1 MTKRESA
8 TRGLF
13 GLLAAVLVA
22 LAPAAALAHKGHA
35 GPMVTFVETQAALKA
50 MLPEG
55 AKIFQRKERL
65 AAEGAGWAKDTL
77 GVSVEAGVYAYY
89 LARDRDSGKVLG
101 AAMVREADYE
111 HAEVMLAVGVDA
123 DGRVTRAA
131 LLGTNE
137 QFVPEFQD
145 GVGTGFLKDLA
156 GATAA
161 DLKAGADEAPKDNEA
176 RRFVLGQLK
185 DMAALLA
192 ALMHGA
198 QA

>member
-192 ALMHGA
+192 ALIHGA